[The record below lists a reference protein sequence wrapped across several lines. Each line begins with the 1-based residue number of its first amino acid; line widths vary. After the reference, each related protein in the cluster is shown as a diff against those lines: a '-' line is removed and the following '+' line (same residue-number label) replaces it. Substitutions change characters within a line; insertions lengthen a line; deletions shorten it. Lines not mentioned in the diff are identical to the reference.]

1 MFHNRSFIVLVALA
15 LLVTGT
21 IVLACAPAPT
31 PIPAPTPVPATEAN
45 KALVRRYY
53 DQFVQAGNLN
63 ALDGFVTPNYK
74 RYLSPAAAPLN
85 AAAQKQR
92 MAGLRAVSSDF
103 KLTIDHLI
111 AEGDLVAI
119 GSTYRGTYTGAFM
132 GIPPSGKQGT
142 FASFEITR
150 IENGK
155 IAEHWGGPDMM
166 DMVLQA
172 GGVVSAAPLTPAPS
186 EVNKALIRRYVEQV
200 PNGGNLNALD
210 YFVSPDYKRYL
221 SAAATP
227 INAAGNKQRLAGL
240 RAVFPDL
247 KITIDDM
254 SAEGDRVMYRGTARG
269 TQQVAFMGIPPSGKQ
284 GTVTVIEIFRIE
296 NGKIVEHWGGPDTMD
311 LVQQLGGVVS
321 AAPPK

>member
-1 MFHNRSFIVLVALA
+1 MKKYILLVLVLA
-15 LLVTGT
+15 FAT
-21 IVLACAPAPT
+21 IAAVCAPAAT
-31 PIPAPTPVPATEAN
+31 SAPTPPPPTAAPARFEPTPAESTEAN

-63 ALDGFVTPNYK
+63 ALDDFVTPNYK
-74 RYLSPAAAPLN
+74 RYLSPTAAPIN

-142 FASFEITR
+142 FASFEIIR

-172 GGVVSAAPLTPAPS
+172 GGA
-186 EVNKALIRRYVEQV
+186 
-200 PNGGNLNALD
+200 
-210 YFVSPDYKRYL
+210 
-221 SAAATP
+221 
-227 INAAGNKQRLAGL
+227 
-240 RAVFPDL
+240 
-247 KITIDDM
+247 
-254 SAEGDRVMYRGTARG
+254 
-269 TQQVAFMGIPPSGKQ
+269 
-284 GTVTVIEIFRIE
+284 
-296 NGKIVEHWGGPDTMD
+296 
-311 LVQQLGGVVS
+311 VS